1 MHDINANIGLRIKAL
16 RLSKNISTK
25 EIATAA
31 KVSPHIITRI
41 ENGNST
47 ITVPQLVL
55 IAKKLDVLV
64 SVVVGDL
71 PANGK
76 EEAGND

>member
-1 MHDINANIGLRIKAL
+1 MQNINVNIGLRVKAL
-16 RLSKNISTK
+16 RLSRSISTRD
-25 EIATAA
+25 IAKAVG
-31 KVSPHIITRI
+31 VSPHIITRI
-41 ENGNST
+41 ENGTST

-55 IAKKLDVLV
+55 IAKKLGVLV

-76 EEAGND
+76 GEAENG